1 MKKRI
6 IATILLVV
14 MVLGTLASCGSYK
27 FSDEKN
33 FGDYAYVTD
42 YNALL
47 TALKNIVV
55 DDVDFAIDETER
67 LETVKDQIYGKLA
80 DVLVKNASSKKTT
93 GTVGEYDVVD
103 YYYYCT
109 VTVDNVTYKFDY
121 AKMVGS
127 ASQMKLPLYDKSEAG
142 SVNKGIY
149 DALKGTEL
157 TDDTVRKL
165 ITAGTAKNE
174 KTYIVSYKV
183 KSEDLDA
190 SGNTVASTE
199 ETTVSYEVITLDTAN
214 DDLHYF
220 LVNGKKT
227 GESSHDT
234 SNRPSI
240 GTSSSNVKTFELET
254 VDNKGT
260 TDDTTDDIKTVT
272 TYTDFTIHCQVEKEG
287 TATEKTFTY
296 TNEDEREITTAI
308 ADGETKLQT
317 ITVPAD
323 AVITYHVYP
332 AARYEFT
339 TTDVTADQI
348 VREILGSAIKANSIS
363 IFSDEDLKY
372 TYKVL
377 DYVRYA
383 EDEEGHK
390 KGDIKYDADGN
401 LQYEV
406 TKDDAG
412 AEITKEATLKE
423 IVEALVKEYAN
434 DATKAYTEVEAV
446 VTAMAALDAAT
457 TELKAKEEAYNTAKA
472 AYDAAKKA
480 VDDAGDNATDEQK
493 TALTNA
499 ETAKTEAENAKTA
512 ATTAK
517 NNANSALTK
526 AQNDTKKAKVEV
538 LTRHLLSGTRTEDDT
553 TVNATDDI
561 AAAYTKDNYATL
573 EAAHDEALTEAIG
586 KKVWEIFEA
595 NVTVDLDHKDLK
607 STLKKYKDTL
617 YEQYEYQYYKGSTN
631 NASNYSQYD
640 SVEEYIKAAVKKET
654 GKTVLDVDKTLTEMA
669 KDSLKDQLIVYAVAK
684 ALVDN
689 DADADYATW
698 IADNKDEWEAM
709 YKHSYEHNDSEL
721 SDEEIQEKFDEYYE
735 AVENEAA
742 NLLVTNKVMKEY
754 KKEVGRAQYNLY
766 VDSYGKENLR
776 MTLQFTRLM
785 NFILYTDYTED
796 THAAHEGE
804 YKIAYSG
811 NKIAYRF
818 IEYKLQSEVDAE
830 NTNP

>member
-80 DVLVKNASSKKTT
+80 DVLVKDASNKKTT
-93 GTVGEYDVVD
+93 GTVGTYDVVD

-127 ASQMKLPLYDKSEAG
+127 ASQMKLPLYDKSEDG

-165 ITAGTAKNE
+165 ITAGTAKNGE
-174 KTYIVSYKV
+174 TYIVSYKM
-183 KSEDLDA
+183 KSESTDA
-190 SGNTVASTE
+190 SGTSVGSTE
-199 ETTVSYEVITLDTAN
+199 ETTVSYEVIKLDTAN
-214 DDLHYF
+214 NDLHYF
-220 LVNGKKT
+220 LVNGKKPAEGT
-227 GESSHDT
+227 THDT
-234 SNRPSI
+234 TNRPSI
-240 GTSSSNVKTFELET
+240 GTSSSNIKSFELET
-254 VDNKGT
+254 VDNKDT

-287 TATEKTFTY
+287 TEKTFTY
-296 TNEDEREITTAI
+296 TNEDEREITTALD
-308 ADGETKLQT
+308 ADNKIQT

-339 TTDVTADQI
+339 TTDVTAEQI
-348 VREILGSAIKANSIS
+348 VRDILGSAIKANSIS
-363 IFSDEDLKY
+363 IFSEEDLKY

-377 DYVRYA
+377 DYVRYT
-383 EDEEGHK
+383 EVDGDHK
-390 KGDIKYDADGN
+390 VGDIKYDADGN

-423 IVEALVKEYAN
+423 IVEALVKEHAN
-434 DATKAYTEVEAV
+434 DATKAYAEVEAV
-446 VTAMAALDAAT
+446 KTAKAALDAAT
-457 TELKAKEEAYNTAKA
+457 EELKAKEEAYNTAKA

-517 NNANSALTK
+517 TNANSALTK

-538 LTRHLLSGTRTEDDT
+538 LTRHLLSGTRTENDT

-561 AAAYTKDNYATL
+561 KSAYEKDSYATL
-573 EAAHDEALTEAIG
+573 EAAHDKALTEAIG

-689 DADADYATW
+689 DADANYATW
-698 IADNKDEWEAM
+698 IAENKDEWEAM

-766 VDSYGKENLR
+766 VDNYGEENLR

-796 THAAHEGE
+796 THAAHHGE

-818 IEYKLQSEVDAE
+818 IEYKLQSEVDAA

>member
-27 FSDEKN
+27 FSDEKS

-80 DVLVKNASSKKTT
+80 DVLVKNASSKETT

-109 VTVDNVTYKFDY
+109 VEVDGVTYKFDY

-183 KSEDLDA
+183 KWEEFAEGSTVPAYSED
-190 SGNTVASTE
+190 E
-199 ETTVSYEVITLDTAN
+199 KTVSYEVITLDTAN

-220 LVNGKKT
+220 LVNGKKPAEGT
-227 GESSHDT
+227 THDT
-234 SNRPSI
+234 TNRPSI
-240 GTSSSNVKTFELET
+240 GTGSSNVKTFELET
-254 VDNKGT
+254 TEGRTDNTVVKR
-260 TDDTTDDIKTVT
+260 VT
-272 TYTDFTIHCQVEKEG
+272 TYTDFTIYCQVENKD

-339 TTDVTADQI
+339 TTDVTAEQI

-412 AEITKEATLKE
+412 AEITKEVTLKE

-689 DADADYATW
+689 DADANYATW
-698 IADNKDEWEAM
+698 IAENKDEWEAM

-766 VDSYGKENLR
+766 VDSYGEENLR

-785 NFILYTDYTED
+785 NFILYTDYAPD
-796 THAAHEGE
+796 THAAHHGE

-818 IEYKLQSEVDAE
+818 IEYKLQSEVDAA

>member
-27 FSDEKN
+27 FSDEKS

-109 VTVDNVTYKFDY
+109 VEVDGVTYKFDY

-149 DALKGTEL
+149 DTLKGTEL

-190 SGNTVASTE
+190 SGNTVASEE
-199 ETTVSYEVITLDTAN
+199 ETTVSYEIITIDTTKALD
-214 DDLHYF
+214 YF
-220 LVNGKKT
+220 LVNGKKPAEGT
-227 GESSHDT
+227 THDT
-234 SNRPSI
+234 TNRPSI

-254 VDNKGT
+254 TENLAAGATK
-260 TDDTTDDIKTVT
+260 KVT
-272 TYTDFTIHCQVEKEG
+272 TYTDFTIYCQVEKEG
-287 TATEKTFTY
+287 TEKTFTY

-308 ADGETKLQT
+308 ANGETKLQT

-348 VREILGSAIKANSIS
+348 VRDILGSAIKANSIS

-377 DYVRYA
+377 DYVRYTEA
-383 EDEEGHK
+383 EGDHK
-390 KGDIKYDADGN
+390 VGDIKYDADGN
-401 LQYEV
+401 IEYVV

-412 AEITKEATLKE
+412 ADITKEATLKE

-434 DATKAYTEVEAV
+434 DATKAYAEVEAV
-446 VTAMAALDAAT
+446 KTAKAALDAAT
-457 TELKAKEEAYNTAKA
+457 EELKAKEEAYNTAKA

-480 VDDAGDNATDEQK
+480 VEDAGDNATDEQK

-499 ETAKTEAENAKTA
+499 ETAKTDAENAKTA

-517 NNANSALTK
+517 TNANSALTK

-538 LTRHLLSGTRTEDDT
+538 LTRHLLSGTRTKDEA

-561 AAAYTKDNYATL
+561 VAAYTKDNYATL
-573 EAAHDEALTEAIG
+573 EAAHDKALTEAIG
-586 KKVWEIFEA
+586 KEVWEIFEA

-617 YEQYEYQYYKGSTN
+617 YEQYEYQYYKGTTN

-640 SVEEYIKAAVKKET
+640 SVEEYIKAAIKKET

-684 ALVDN
+684 ALVDH
-689 DADADYATW
+689 DADANYATW
-698 IADNKDEWEAM
+698 IAENKDEWEAM
-709 YKHSYEHNDSEL
+709 YKHSYEHGDSEL

-766 VDSYGKENLR
+766 VDNYGEENLR

-796 THAAHEGE
+796 THAAHDGE

-818 IEYKLQSEVDAE
+818 IEYKLQSEVDAA

>member
-93 GTVGEYDVVD
+93 GTVGTYDVVD

-109 VTVDNVTYKFDY
+109 VEVDGVTYKFDY

-149 DALKGTEL
+149 DALKGAEL
-157 TDDTVRKL
+157 TEDTVRKL
-165 ITAGTAKNE
+165 ITAGTVKNE

-190 SGNTVASTE
+190 SGNTVASEE
-199 ETTVSYEVITLDTAN
+199 ETTVSYEIITIDTAKAL
-214 DDLHYF
+214 DYF

-234 SNRPSI
+234 ANRPSI

-254 VDNKGT
+254 TENLAAGATK
-260 TDDTTDDIKTVT
+260 KVT

-287 TATEKTFTY
+287 TEKTFTY
-296 TNEDEREITTAI
+296 TNENEREITTAI
-308 ADGETKLQT
+308 ANGETKLQT
-317 ITVPAD
+317 ITVPAE

-339 TTDVTADQI
+339 TTDVTAEQI
-348 VREILGSAIKANSIS
+348 VRDILGSAIKANSIS

-377 DYVRYA
+377 DYVRYTEA
-383 EDEEGHK
+383 EGDHK
-390 KGDIKYDADGN
+390 VGDIKYDADGN
-401 LQYEV
+401 IEYVV

-434 DATKAYTEVEAV
+434 DATKAYAEVEAV
-446 VTAMAALDAAT
+446 KTAKAALDAAT
-457 TELKAKEEAYNTAKA
+457 EELKAKEEAYNTAKA

-499 ETAKTEAENAKTA
+499 ETTKTDAENAKTA

-517 NNANSALTK
+517 TNANSALTK

-538 LTRHLLSGTRTEDDT
+538 LTRHLLSGTRTKDEA

-561 AAAYTKDNYATL
+561 VAAYTKDNYATL
-573 EAAHDEALTEAIG
+573 EAAHDEALTKAIG
-586 KKVWEIFEA
+586 KEVWEIFEA

-617 YEQYEYQYYKGSTN
+617 YEQYEYQYYKGATN

-640 SVEEYIKAAVKKET
+640 SVEEYIKAAIKKET

-689 DADADYATW
+689 DADANYATW
-698 IADNKDEWEAM
+698 IAENKEEWEAM

-766 VDSYGKENLR
+766 VDNYGEENLR

-796 THAAHEGE
+796 THAAHDGE

-818 IEYKLQSEVDAE
+818 IEYKLQSEVDAA

>member
-14 MVLGTLASCGSYK
+14 MFLGTLASCGSYK

-33 FGDYAYVTD
+33 FDDYAYVTD

-55 DDVDFAIDETER
+55 DDVDFAIDEDER
-67 LETVKDQIYGKLA
+67 TETVKDQIYSKLA
-80 DVLVKNASSKKTT
+80 DVLVKNASNKKTT
-93 GTVGEYDVVD
+93 GTVGTYDVVD
-103 YYYYCT
+103 YYYYST
-109 VTVDNVTYKFDY
+109 VEVDGVTYKLDY

-127 ASQMKLPLYDKSEAG
+127 ASQMKLPLYDKSEEG
-142 SVNKGIY
+142 SVNKGLY

-157 TDDTVRKL
+157 TDETVRKL

-183 KSEDLDA
+183 KWEEFAEGSTVPAYSE
-190 SGNTVASTE
+190 E
-199 ETTVSYEVITLDTAN
+199 EKTVSYEVITLDTAN
-214 DDLHYF
+214 NDLHYF
-220 LVNGKKT
+220 LVNGKKPAEGT
-227 GESSHDT
+227 THDT
-234 SNRPSI
+234 TNRPSI
-240 GTSSSNVKTFELET
+240 GTSSSNIKSFELET
-254 VDNKGT
+254 TDGLTDNTVAKR
-260 TDDTTDDIKTVT
+260 VT
-272 TYTDFTIHCQVEKEG
+272 TYTDFTIHCQVEQAG
-287 TATEKTFTY
+287 TEKTFTY
-296 TNEDEREITTAI
+296 TNEEEKEITTALD
-308 ADGETKLQT
+308 ADNKIQT
-317 ITVPAD
+317 ITVPAE
-323 AVITYHVYP
+323 ATITYHVYA

-339 TTDVTADQI
+339 TTDVTAEQI
-348 VREILGSAIKANSIS
+348 IRDILGSAIKTSSIS

-377 DYVRYA
+377 DYVRYEA
-383 EDEEGHK
+383 DEEGHK

-401 LQYEV
+401 IEYVV
-406 TKDDAG
+406 TKGDDD
-412 AEITKEATLKE
+412 AEITKEATLYE
-423 IVEALVKEYAN
+423 IVKALVDEYAKTASK
-434 DATKAYTEVEAV
+434 DYTDVEAV
-446 VTAMAALDAAT
+446 KTAQAALDAAEE
-457 TELKAKEEAYNTAKA
+457 ELKTKEEAYNTAKA
-472 AYDAAKKA
+472 AYDAAKKV
-480 VDDAGDNATDEQK
+480 VDDAGENATDEQK

-499 ETAKTEAENAKTA
+499 ETAKTEAENAKTEA
-512 ATTAK
+512 SKAK
-517 NNANSALTK
+517 TNANTALTK
-526 AQNDTKKAKVEV
+526 AQTDTKDANVEI
-538 LTRHLLSGTRTEDDT
+538 LTRHLLTATRTEDTT

-561 AAAYTKDNYATL
+561 VAAYSKDIYADL
-573 EAAHDEALTEAIG
+573 ESAHDEAITEAIG
-586 KKVWEIFEA
+586 KEVWKIFEA

-640 SVEEYIKAAVKKET
+640 SVEEYIKAAIKKET
-654 GKTVLDVDKTLTEMA
+654 GKTVLDVEKTLTEMA

-698 IADNKDEWEAM
+698 IAENKDEWEAM
-709 YKHSYEHNDSEL
+709 YKHSYEHDDSDL
-721 SDEEIQEKFDEYYE
+721 SADEIQEKFDEYYE

-766 VDSYGKENLR
+766 VDNYGEENLR

-785 NFILYTDYTED
+785 NFILYTDYAPD

-830 NTNP
+830 NANP